1 VVCQSTEGCPSE
13 GNLGQEIM
21 RNRLH
26 SLCPYFAMFP
36 EEFAEE
42 QIRRYSSRGDLIC
55 DPFSGRG
62 TTLLQ
67 GLLLERRAVAADIN
81 PVAYCVSAAKADVPR
96 LSDVRREIT
105 VLGNRYLNE
114 NDHALER
121 ERFALPPFFRR
132 AFYHSTLRELLFL
145 RSVLNWRE
153 SRVHRFITALVLGS
167 LHGEMDKSSSYFS
180 NQMPRTISTKPD
192 YSIGY
197 WDKHGLWPKKRD
209 VFDLLRKRAKFRLRE
224 EDTPALSGE
233 VAMGDARAVSD
244 LFPESR
250 RKVKLILTSPPYL
263 NVTNYEEDQWL
274 RLWFLGNEPCPTYK
288 TISKDDRHLDPAKYW
303 KFLKEAWQGIE
314 PLLSK
319 GASLVCRIGAKDL
332 TRDEVTEGL
341 AGSLKEVFPNL
352 RRKKPPVVSRILNRQ
367 TEYFRPG
374 SRGCLY
380 EMDFAFSVT

>member
-1 VVCQSTEGCPSE
+1 
-13 GNLGQEIM
+13 M

-67 GLLLERRAVAADIN
+67 ALLLERGAVATDIN

-105 VLGNRYLNE
+105 VLERRYLHE
-114 NDHALER
+114 KSDSLDPER
-121 ERFALPPFFRR
+121 LALPRFFRR

-145 RSVLNWRE
+145 RSVLRWQE

-192 YSIGY
+192 YSVAY
-197 WDKHGLWPKKRD
+197 WQTHGLWPRKRD
-209 VFDLLRKRAKFRLRE
+209 VFELLRKRATFRLRE
-224 EDTPALSGE
+224 EDVPGLSGS
-233 VAMGDARAVSD
+233 VALGDARIAGD
-244 LFPESR
+244 LLPESR
-250 RKVKLILTSPPYL
+250 RKVKLVLTSPPYL

-288 TISKDDRHLDPAKYW
+288 TISTDDRHLDPVKYW
-303 KFLKEAWQGIE
+303 KFLKEVWEGIE

-319 GASLVCRIGAKDL
+319 GAGLVCRIGAKDL
-332 TRDEVTEGL
+332 KRDEVTDGL
-341 AGSLKEVFPNL
+341 TESLKEVFPSL
-352 RRKKPPVVSRILNRQ
+352 RRKKPPVVSRIRNRQ

-374 SRGCLY
+374 SKGCLY

>member
-1 VVCQSTEGCPSE
+1 
-13 GNLGQEIM
+13 
-21 RNRLH
+21 
-26 SLCPYFAMFP
+26 MFP

-42 QIRRYSSRGDLIC
+42 QIQRYSSRGDLIC

-62 TTLLQ
+62 TTLLE
-67 GLLLERRAVAADIN
+67 GLLLGRRAVASDIN
-81 PVAYCVSAAKADVPR
+81 PVAYCISAAKADVPR
-96 LSDVRREIT
+96 LSDIRREIT
-105 VLGNRYLNE
+105 VLRNRYVNE
-114 NDHALER
+114 RDNTLER
-121 ERFALPPFFRR
+121 ERLALPRFFRR

-145 RSVLNWRE
+145 RSALKWTE
-153 SRVHRFITALVLGS
+153 SRVHRFVAALVLGS

-197 WDKHGLWPKKRD
+197 WDKHGLWPKKRNI
-209 VFDLLRKRAKFRLRE
+209 FDLLQKRAAFRTRE
-224 EDTPALSGE
+224 EDLPDFTGE
-233 VAMGDARAVSD
+233 VAIGDARNAAE
-244 LFPESR
+244 LFPGSR
-250 RKVKLILTSPPYL
+250 RNVKLILTSPPYL

-288 TISKDDRHLDPAKYW
+288 TISKDDRHLDPVKYW
-303 KFLKEAWQGIE
+303 KFLNEVWEGIE
-314 PLLSK
+314 PLLLK

-332 TRDEVTEGL
+332 RQDEVNDGL
-341 AGSLKEVFPNL
+341 TDSLKKVFPHL
-352 RRKKPPVVSRILNRQ
+352 RRKKPPVVSRIRNRQ

>member
-1 VVCQSTEGCPSE
+1 
-13 GNLGQEIM
+13 
-21 RNRLH
+21 
-26 SLCPYFAMFP
+26 MFP
-36 EEFAEE
+36 EEFAAE
-42 QIRRYSSRGDLIC
+42 QIRKYSSRGDLIC

-67 GLLLERRAVAADIN
+67 GLLLGRSAVAADIN
-81 PVAYCVSAAKADVPR
+81 PVAYCISAAKADVPR

-105 VLGNRYLNE
+105 VLGNLYLNS
-114 NDHALER
+114 NDNALER
-121 ERFALPPFFRR
+121 ERSALPRFFRR
-132 AFYHSTLRELLFL
+132 AFYHSTLKELLFL
-145 RSVLNWRE
+145 RSALKWRE

-192 YSIGY
+192 YSVRY
-197 WDKHGLWPKKRD
+197 WDAHSLWPRKRD
-209 VFDLLRKRAKFRLRE
+209 VFELLSKRSKFRLRE
-224 EDTPALSGE
+224 EDLPELSETVAL
-233 VAMGDARAVSD
+233 GDARAAAD
-244 LFPESR
+244 LFPDSR
-250 RKVKLILTSPPYL
+250 RSVKLILTSPPYL

-274 RLWFLGNEPCPTYK
+274 RLWFLGNDPCPTYK

-303 KFLKEAWQGIE
+303 KFLKEAWEGIE

-332 TRDEVTEGL
+332 KRDEVTDGL
-341 AGSLKEVFPNL
+341 TESLKDVFPGL
-352 RRKKPPVVSRILNRQ
+352 RRKKPPVVSRIRNRQ

-374 SRGCLY
+374 SKGCLY

>member
-1 VVCQSTEGCPSE
+1 
-13 GNLGQEIM
+13 
-21 RNRLH
+21 
-26 SLCPYFAMFP
+26 MFP

-42 QIRRYSSRGDLIC
+42 QIRKYSFRGDLIC
-55 DPFSGRG
+55 DPFCGRG

-67 GLLLERRAVAADIN
+67 GLLLQRRAIATDIN
-81 PVAYCVSAAKADVPR
+81 PVAYCISAAKADVPPLR
-96 LSDVRREIT
+96 AIRQELAALEDCYLRVSSD
-105 VLGNRYLNE
+105 
-114 NDHALER
+114 HLER
-121 ERFALPPFFRR
+121 ERLALPRFFRR

-145 RSVLNWRE
+145 RSALNWKE
-153 SRVHRFITALVLGS
+153 SRVHTFITALVLGS

-197 WDKHGLWPKKRD
+197 WDKHGLWPRKRN
-209 VFDLLRKRAKFRLRE
+209 VFQLLRQRAIFRLRDE
-224 EDTPALSGE
+224 NLPGLSGK
-233 VAMGDARAVSD
+233 VALGDARTAAD

-274 RLWFLGNEPCPTYK
+274 RLWVLGNQPFPTYK
-288 TISKDDRHLDPAKYW
+288 TISKDDRHLDPVKYW
-303 KFLKEAWQGIE
+303 EFLKESWQGIE

-332 TRDEVTEGL
+332 KRDEVTEGL
-341 AGSLKEVFPNL
+341 TDSLKCVFPSL
-352 RRKKPPVVSRILNRQ
+352 RRKKPPIVSRIRNRQ

-374 SRGCLY
+374 SKGCLY